1 MEQRS
6 AEWYAA
12 RLGKLT
18 ASRIADA
25 LARTKSGW
33 GASRANVR
41 AEIVC
46 ERLTSTPTEGY
57 TNAAMQWG
65 IDTEPH
71 ARAAYEFFCDR
82 TVELVGFVDHPSI
95 AMSGCSP
102 DGLVS
107 TDGLVEIKCPN
118 TATHIDT
125 ILSDSIAEKY
135 RKQMLWQM
143 ACTGRTWCDF
153 VSFDPRVPTEMQ
165 LYVQRFNADE
175 KALKDL
181 ENEAVSFLIE
191 VAQMEDQ
198 LREKFALKEAA

>member
-102 DGLVS
+102 DGFVGA
-107 TDGLVEIKCPN
+107 DGLVEIKCPN
-118 TATHIDT
+118 TATHIDL
-125 ILSDSIAEKY
+125 ILSDSIPDKY

-143 ACTGRTWCDF
+143 ACTGRAWCDF
-153 VSFDPRVPTEMQ
+153 ASFDPRVPTEMQ
-165 LYVQRFNADE
+165 LYVQRFKADE
-175 KALKDL
+175 KALKDM

-198 LREKFALKEAA
+198 LRAKFALKEAA